1 MRITKDF
8 PQEYLY
14 RGQINYLKIARET
27 DWITTN
33 KLEEFTQKNKR
44 PTRTKAAKEETG
56 KVSKKG
62 ERATGR
68 SRSKSPTERTT
79 LRENRGAR
87 LAQPDR
93 RQHFIETYGNIK
105 TALNLLDP
113 KERKVI
119 TYLNGLDG
127 NQPLSQ
133 KEVGEKMYFTS
144 SWVSQVNRNALKKL
158 DRLKQIKTVGEA

>member
-62 ERATGR
+62 ERATCG

-79 LRENRGAR
+79 LRENRG
-87 LAQPDR
+87 
-93 RQHFIETYGNIK
+93 
-105 TALNLLDP
+105 
-113 KERKVI
+113 
-119 TYLNGLDG
+119 
-127 NQPLSQ
+127 
-133 KEVGEKMYFTS
+133 
-144 SWVSQVNRNALKKL
+144 
-158 DRLKQIKTVGEA
+158 GEAGAARSPTAFYRDLRQYKNRIKLTRSKREKGYHLPEWVRW